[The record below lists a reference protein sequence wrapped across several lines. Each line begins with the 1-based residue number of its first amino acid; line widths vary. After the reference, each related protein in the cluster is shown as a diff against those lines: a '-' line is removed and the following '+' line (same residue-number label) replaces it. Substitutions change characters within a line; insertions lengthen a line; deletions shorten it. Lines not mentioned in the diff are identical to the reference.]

1 MKVWNTWGPV
11 ENVAL
16 TVFKTWSTSDISNF
30 ANWGN
35 YVLFPFFIP
44 CMMAIDKNLRASMLL
59 GSFLMMFGAGIRC
72 LLLVEPDLSETVF
85 TVLCHV
91 CACLNGVSGI
101 LFCSAP
107 PVISATW
114 FPPEER
120 VTATSIGQ
128 MFNGLGNGVSFL
140 LARLFVWSS
149 GHGTS
154 NGINCQ
160 GQDDD
165 DGVNNTHSADKA
177 LLRGE
182 INNYLLSLAIPPV
195 VFFLCI
201 LLYFP
206 SKPPTPPSVS
216 AMCQDDRPSLLAAT
230 RSLLR
235 TPAAWL
241 LVTVTAVSQSV
252 PGTWAA
258 MMVTN
263 MSRLQVGGQCLS
275 EQWIDVLA
283 MVSSTVC
290 TCMAILAARLT
301 DTLRGHMKVSIM
313 TLLILAT
320 ATFTALSLVSLKV
333 HHINVL
339 PLLPPHMKYF
349 RSFR

>member
-1 MKVWNTWGPV
+1 MT
-11 ENVAL
+11 
-16 TVFKTWSTSDISNF
+16 TVKH
-30 ANWGN
+30 
-35 YVLFPFFIP
+35 YHKLVLVL
-44 CMMAIDKNLRASMLL
+44 K
-59 GSFLMMFGAGIRC
+59 
-72 LLLVEPDLSETVF
+72 PDLSEAVF

-114 FPPEER
+114 FPPDER

-149 GHGTS
+149 GQHSS
-154 NGINCQ
+154 NGDHCQ
-160 GQDDD
+160 TGDDSNGANVTQSGDDD
-165 DGVNNTHSADKA
+165 
-177 LLRGE
+177 LLRAE

-201 LLYFP
+201 LVYFP
-206 SKPPTPPSVS
+206 SKPPAPPSVS

-241 LVTVTAVSQSV
+241 LVSVTAVSQSV

-263 MSRLQVGGQCLS
+263 LSQLQVSGQYFPTDIFSKMLNC
-275 EQWIDVLA
+275 
-283 MVSSTVC
+283 
-290 TCMAILAARLT
+290 IL
-301 DTLRGHMKVSIM
+301 
-313 TLLILAT
+313 
-320 ATFTALSLVSLKV
+320 
-333 HHINVL
+333 
-339 PLLPPHMKYF
+339 
-349 RSFR
+349 